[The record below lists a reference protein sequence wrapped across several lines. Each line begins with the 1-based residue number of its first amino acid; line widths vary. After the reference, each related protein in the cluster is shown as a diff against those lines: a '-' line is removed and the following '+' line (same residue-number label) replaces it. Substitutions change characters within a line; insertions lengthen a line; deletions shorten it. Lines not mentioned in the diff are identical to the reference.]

1 MTAHNIAFIGGGNMA
16 RSIIGGLITEG
27 WSQENISVSDPDP
40 AQLEIIQEYY
50 ARIRTTQDNQ
60 LCAKQ
65 ADVIVFAVKPQALR
79 EAAEDIS
86 RIQAGDTTLIIS
98 IAAGVRCAAISAWLG
113 RDCALVRCMPNTPA
127 VVGSGATGL
136 YANALVSDEQHDTAE
151 SILRTVGL
159 TLWFDDETLLDAVTA
174 LSGSGPAY
182 FLLIMEAMQSA
193 GAKLGL
199 SKEAA
204 RLLTL
209 QTAFGSAKLA
219 LESPEDV
226 TTLRA
231 RVTSPGGTT
240 ERAIE
245 QLERGDIRNVLER
258 AMNSAFARS
267 IELADDLGKD

>member
-1 MTAHNIAFIGGGNMA
+1 MKAHNIAFIGGGNMA

-27 WSQENISVSDPDP
+27 WPQENISVSDPDP
-40 AQLEIIQEYY
+40 SQLEIIQKYY
-50 ARIRTTQDNQ
+50 ARVRTTQNNHI
-60 LCAKQ
+60 CAKQ
-65 ADVIVFAVKPQALR
+65 ADVIFFAVKPQALR
-79 EAAEDIS
+79 EAAKDIS
-86 RIQAGDTTLIIS
+86 GIQVDDATLIIS
-98 IAAGVRCAAISAWLG
+98 IAAGVRCTTISTWLG

-151 SILRTVGL
+151 RILRTVGL
-159 TLWFDDETLLDAVTA
+159 TLWFDAEALLDAVTA

-199 SKEAA
+199 SREAA

-219 LESPEDV
+219 LESSEDV

-245 QLERGDIRNVLER
+245 QLERGDIRNVFER

-267 IELADDLGKD
+267 IELADELGKD

>member
-1 MTAHNIAFIGGGNMA
+1 MA

-27 WSQENISVSDPDP
+27 WPQENISVSDPDP
-40 AQLEIIQEYY
+40 GQLEIIQEYH
-50 ARIRTTQDNQ
+50 AGVFTTQDNH

-65 ADVIVFAVKPQALR
+65 ADVVFFAVKPQALQ
-79 EAAEDIS
+79 AAAKDIS
-86 RIQAGDTTLIIS
+86 GILTGDTTLIVS
-98 IAAGVRCAAISAWLG
+98 IAAGVRCTTILTWLG

-127 VVGSGATGL
+127 LVGSGATGL

-182 FLLIMEAMQSA
+182 FLLVMEAMQRA
-193 GAKLGL
+193 GVNLGL

-240 ERAIE
+240 EHAIE
-245 QLERGDIRNVLER
+245 QLERGDIRNIFER
-258 AMNSAFARS
+258 AINSAFARS